1 MRTYSFQHRF
11 SVLFLRVTAQR
22 RSRTQGGIR
31 FAVGCLGAI
40 GHRAGAS
47 HVILTWKSFSVLML
61 LLLGEGVRAG
71 AARVSCA
78 AGGTAGAMIIRHS
91 CGV

>member
-1 MRTYSFQHRF
+1 M
-11 SVLFLRVTAQR
+11 TAHR
-22 RSRTQGGIR
+22 RSRTQGRIR
-31 FAVGCLGAI
+31 FAVGRLGAI

-61 LLLGEGVRAG
+61 LLGEGVRAG
-71 AARVSCA
+71 AARVPCA
-78 AGGTAGAMIIRHS
+78 AGGIAGAMIIRHS